1 MIINKSCA
9 FQLPFSGQI
18 LKKYFCVQKNRQ
30 YRKKIAICSG
40 LPREVTKVMLH
51 PSRVFRK
58 NGPSGEE
65 PLWISRRKSVCQ
77 DDLENI
83 FDRLNAVLNVLA
95 TATEQLS

>member
-1 MIINKSCA
+1 
-9 FQLPFSGQI
+9 
-18 LKKYFCVQKNRQ
+18 
-30 YRKKIAICSG
+30 
-40 LPREVTKVMLH
+40 MLH

-95 TATEQLS
+95 TAREQLS